1 MVVKVFVDLLSRQKR
16 TFVFLNQSI
25 ESFEP
30 LKEDEGVLKTS
41 MSFDKVDLRQVFA
54 LFCAVDLQIVAP
66 VVRRVV
72 KNTLNRGRDSH

>member
-41 MSFDKVDLRQVFA
+41 MSFDEVDLRQVLA
-54 LFCAVDLQIVAP
+54 LFCAVDLQIVAR

-72 KNTLNRGRDSH
+72 KNTLNRRRDSH